1 MKHMKHLL
9 YIWVLLLGSCT
20 NEDFREGAPA
30 TGNEGDRVTVQFKV
44 DIPEAQPV
52 ETRAINENLIS
63 DLRLLVFDENGRFIS
78 RHQATLSGTNFTV
91 TLPQSSN
98 KRTIHFIANY
108 DWSSFSDAASVTKDE
123 GEIVAPLQ
131 ATGLIFWQRVSL
143 TAGINANSFTVQP
156 ISLVRNM
163 AKFSFENRATATLSN
178 ATFALYNTA
187 SAGSVAPFNTTNRVF
202 ESVITEPVGVTF
214 TGSTAFGVS
223 DIYTFERKNSTVT
236 TSPTYVIVQGT
247 YAGATN
253 YYKIDIIDTNKNMY
267 DIQRNVWFKIIV
279 QAVTM
284 PGYSTLAAAQSSPA
298 SNNISASVL
307 LQSYPTISDGAFVLS
322 VDKTVVSFTQN
333 GQTLNATASYKTVA
347 GVSQNSSIV
356 VTLVQDANFPVV
368 NGTVSYNA
376 ATGSL
381 TANINNVPSGGVSYF
396 ATIKLE
402 AGNLSR
408 TIRLMLHSPFTFTN
422 ISMTPSVVGNVLQ
435 SPATLKFTV
444 PAEADYLLPF
454 NCYITSAYL
463 TPNFGNIEVIYE
475 NGVYKYKWKVTA
487 VGEQTINFKTNT
499 NNAAETVMIDADLF
513 QRGQIAYSNT
523 NVVNRFSNV
532 VLTPNPVNF
541 GVGNAVKLRFT
552 VPTAGTYKIY
562 TANLNPVSGS
572 VVGGFY
578 TYTATAAGEQIINFT
593 TNKQNVS
600 ETIRL
605 TGVNYLDYTVPLK
618 NQLVNL
624 SGTLTFGTASS
635 GSAIASGTITASV
648 GTKVVGVFPTTAT
661 GTYQISVAVNI
672 GDVLTYQYTAN
683 TGRVYSITT
692 TITAAVMT
700 ITKRLL

>member
-1 MKHMKHLL
+1 MKHLL
-9 YIWVLLLGSCT
+9 YLLVWLLGSCT
-20 NEDFREGAPA
+20 SEDFKDDAPT
-30 TGNEGDRVTVQFKV
+30 TGNEGDPVTVEFKV
-44 DIPEAQPV
+44 DIPEAQPLD
-52 ETRAINENLIS
+52 TRAIDENLIS

-78 RHQATLSGTNFTV
+78 RHQATMSGTTFSV

-98 KRTIHFIANY
+98 RRIIHFIANY
-108 DWSSFSDAASVTKDE
+108 DWTGFNDATSVTKDE

-131 ATGLIFWQRVSL
+131 AAGLIFWQRVVL
-143 TAGINANSFTVQP
+143 AAGINSGSFTTQP
-156 ISLVRNM
+156 ISLIRNM
-163 AKFSFENRATATLSN
+163 AKFSLENRATQTLTS

-187 SAGSVAPFNTTNRVF
+187 SAGSVAPFNTTNRAF
-202 ESVITEPVGVTF
+202 EPVITEPVGVTF
-214 TGSTAFGVS
+214 TGTTPFGVG
-223 DIYTFERKNSTVT
+223 DIYTFERKNSMVT
-236 TSPTYVIVQGT
+236 TSPTYVIVRGT
-247 YAGATN
+247 YAGVTN
-253 YYKIDIIDTNKNMY
+253 YYKIDIIDANKNMY
-267 DIQRNVWFKIIV
+267 DIQRNVWFKIII
-279 QAVTM
+279 QAVTL
-284 PGYSTLAAAQSSPA
+284 PGYTTLAAAQSSPA

-368 NGTVSYNA
+368 NGVVSYNA

-408 TIRLMLHSPFTFTN
+408 TIRLMLHAPFTFTN
-422 ISMTPSVVGNVLQ
+422 ISLTPSVVGNVLE

-454 NCYITSAYL
+454 NCYITTAYL

-487 VGEQTINFKTNT
+487 TGEQTINFKTNT
-499 NNAAETVMIDADLF
+499 NNAAETVMIDAALF
-513 QRGQIAYSNT
+513 QRGQVAYSNT
-523 NVVNRFSNV
+523 NVINRFSNV

-562 TANLNPVSGS
+562 TSNLNPVSGS
-572 VVGGFY
+572 VVGGIY
-578 TYTATAAGEQIINFT
+578 TYTTAVAGEQIVNFT

-618 NQLVNL
+618 NQLVNI
-624 SGTLTFGTASS
+624 SGTLTYGNASTNTAIN
-635 GSAIASGTITASV
+635 GGIITASV
-648 GTKVVGVFPTTAT
+648 GTKVVGVFSTTST
-661 GTYQISVAVNI
+661 GTYQVSIAVNI
-672 GDVLTYQYTAN
+672 NDALTFKYTAGNGTTYSTTN
-683 TGRVYSITT
+683 TVTS
-692 TITAAVMT
+692 ALMT
-700 ITKRLL
+700 ITKKLL

>member
-1 MKHMKHLL
+1 MKHLL
-9 YIWVLLLGSCT
+9 YLLVLLLGSCT
-20 NEDFREGAPA
+20 NEDFKDDMPA
-30 TGNEGDRVTVQFKV
+30 TGNEGDQVTVQFKV
-44 DIPEAQPV
+44 DIPEAQTV
-52 ETRAINENLIS
+52 DTRAIDENLIS

-78 RHQATLSGTNFTV
+78 RHQATMSGTNFSV

-98 KRTIHFIANY
+98 RRIIHFIANY
-108 DWSSFSDAASVTKDE
+108 DWTGFNDAASVTKDE

-131 ATGLIFWQRVSL
+131 ASGLLFWQRVVL
-143 TAGINANSFTVQP
+143 AAGINASSFTAQP
-156 ISLVRNM
+156 VSLIRNM
-163 AKFSFENRATATLSN
+163 AKFSLENRATQTLSS

-187 SAGSVAPFNTTNRVF
+187 SVGSAAPFNTTNRAF
-202 ESVITEPVGVTF
+202 ESVVTEPVGVTF
-214 TGSTAFGVS
+214 TGTTAFGAS
-223 DIYTFERKNSTVT
+223 DIYTFERKNSMVT
-236 TSPTYVIVQGT
+236 TTPTYVIVRGT
-247 YAGATN
+247 YGGVTN
-253 YYKIDIIDTNKNMY
+253 YYKIDIIDANKNMY
-267 DIQRNVWFKIIV
+267 DIQRNVWFKIII
-279 QAVTM
+279 QAVTL
-284 PGYSTLAAAQSSPA
+284 PGYTTLAAAQSSPA

-333 GQTLNATASYKTVA
+333 GQTLNANANYKTVA

-368 NGTVSYNA
+368 NGAVSYNP

-381 TANINNVPSGGVSYF
+381 TANINNVPAGGVAYF

-422 ISMTPSVVGNVLQ
+422 ISLTPSVVGNVLE

-499 NNAAETVMIDADLF
+499 NNAAETVMIDAALF
-513 QRGQIAYSNT
+513 QRGQVAYSNT
-523 NVVNRFSNV
+523 NVINRFSNV

-562 TANLNPVSGS
+562 TSNLNPVSGS
-572 VVGGFY
+572 VVGGIY
-578 TYTATAAGEQIINFT
+578 TYTTAVAGEQIVNFT

-618 NQLVNL
+618 NQLVNI
-624 SGTLTFGTASS
+624 SGTLTYGNASTNTAIN
-635 GSAIASGTITASV
+635 GGIITASV
-648 GTKVVGVFPTTAT
+648 GTKVVGVFSTTST
-661 GTYQISVAVNI
+661 GTYQVSIAVNI
-672 GDVLTYQYTAN
+672 NDALTFKYTAGNGTTYSTTN
-683 TGRVYSITT
+683 TVTS
-692 TITAAVMT
+692 ALMT
-700 ITKRLL
+700 ITKKLL